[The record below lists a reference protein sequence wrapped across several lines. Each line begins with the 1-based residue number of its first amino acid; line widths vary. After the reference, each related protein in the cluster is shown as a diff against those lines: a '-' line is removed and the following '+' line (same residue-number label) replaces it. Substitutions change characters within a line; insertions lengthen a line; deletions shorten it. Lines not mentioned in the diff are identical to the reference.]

1 MPSVS
6 AASATIP
13 SPSRSHW
20 TAAPVTNTAASSAY
34 VTRSSMPQAIVVS
47 RPSAGSGTSS
57 PALRSTKLPVP

>member
-20 TAAPVTNTAASSAY
+20 TAAPVTNTAASSA
-34 VTRSSMPQAIVVS
+34 
-47 RPSAGSGTSS
+47 
-57 PALRSTKLPVP
+57 